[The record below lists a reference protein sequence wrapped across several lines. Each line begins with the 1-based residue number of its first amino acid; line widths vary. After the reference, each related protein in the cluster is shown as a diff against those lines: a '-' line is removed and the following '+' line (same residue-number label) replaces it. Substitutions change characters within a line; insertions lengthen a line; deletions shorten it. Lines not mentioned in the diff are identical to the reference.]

1 MKEIVVKKCGL
12 FPFKKTI
19 RINENFAKYV
29 EVIWKLN
36 AELKQKGLMPTP
48 QYYKSRIPTTFFDV
62 VPFRNLNII
71 YNKSF
76 FYDWVINRKKD
87 ILNIIWQ
94 ISYKNEHAIFKN
106 RYFDGK
112 KHYVTINISDNL
124 VYHSRE
130 DSIYIGF
137 YSGDKLILNN
147 AHGDY
152 EYANPTQAKI
162 NIPDSIHTPQGALK
176 DEKNAQLI
184 YDSIL
189 NFIYDNGFELM
200 YKSSGNK
207 GSSYDVLMTIPF
219 YN

>member
-1 MKEIVVKKCGL
+1 MKEITVKKCGL

-19 RINENFAKYV
+19 SINENFAKDV

-36 AELKQKGLMPTP
+36 AELKKKGLMPTKE
-48 QYYKSRIPTTFFDV
+48 YYSSRIPPTFFDV
-62 VPFRNLNII
+62 VPFRNLNTI

-87 ILNIIWQ
+87 ILRIIWEK
-94 ISYKNEHAIFKN
+94 SYDNPYVFFKS
-106 RYFDGK
+106 RYFDGNK
-112 KHYVTINISDNL
+112 YYVTINLRDNFRF
-124 VYHSRE
+124 SRE

-137 YSGDKLILNN
+137 HSGENLILKK

-152 EYANPTQAKI
+152 EYANPTQVTI
-162 NIPDSIHTPQGALK
+162 NIPNSIHTPQGSLK

-200 YKSSGNK
+200 YKSSGTA
-207 GSSYDVLMTIPF
+207 GSSYDVAMTIPF
-219 YN
+219 IKN